1 MTTVTKLTNNAG
13 ATESI
18 LKKEDEDRIRD
29 HLRRDGWSE
38 FTVHEV
44 FAIID
49 DEFEIDPESG
59 SYLLEVHLEAA
70 RKASH

>member
-1 MTTVTKLTNNAG
+1 MGAVSMTGGNA
-13 ATESI
+13 ESI

-38 FTVHEV
+38 FTIREV
-44 FAIID
+44 FATID
-49 DEFEIDPESG
+49 DEFEIDPEAG
-59 SYLLEVHLEAA
+59 AYLLEVHLEGA

>member
-1 MTTVTKLTNNAG
+1 MGAVPMTGGNAQ
-13 ATESI
+13 SI

-38 FTVHEV
+38 FTVREV
-44 FAIID
+44 FAAID
-49 DEFEIDPESG
+49 DEYELDPESG
-59 SYLLEVHLEAA
+59 AWLLKLHLEAA

>member
-1 MTTVTKLTNNAG
+1 MTGGNA
-13 ATESI
+13 ESI

-38 FTVHEV
+38 FTVREV
-44 FAIID
+44 FATID

-59 SYLLEVHLEAA
+59 IYLLELHLEAA